1 MGSGNIKTRSQKM
14 SDSTTNNLQE
24 NPEEARSQTSTSV
37 PTPHSRLPIRRPLRF
52 PKLVRALLAATSLP
66 AVIAVATYAARR
78 AWPSGSSEVAPLV
91 VPVQPRDFTLKIYA
105 DGELQSTDS
114 KTIAVPFVPV
124 DRLRIATVVAD
135 GRHVNKGDTLVEFDP
150 TQLDLQKLEQRSNLD
165 MANKKINKGELGS
178 NVEKTDIVKDKRIAE
193 LELQKIN
200 EFLPRDA
207 LIYSQRDIIEGQ
219 INKEFSEKKLVY
231 ADARLNLKG
240 KVYTLDEAILL
251 LERQQAN
258 NKIDQIERATTSLK
272 LISPAS
278 GIVAYNN
285 QEFFFGGFSIQ
296 PGRIVW
302 IGMTLFNL
310 VNPDKMEAKCFVL
323 EKDAGELKTDQP
335 VTVTLDPFPGQEFT
349 GKVKTIDNLA
359 RPVDQGSPVKYFQ
372 VIVSLDKTEPE
383 LMKPG
388 VKLKAQI
395 RAGEMKSV
403 IVVPRSAVVKKDSD
417 LVVYVRKSHG
427 QFEPVKVKLGQGD
440 LIQVVVTEG
449 LQAGQSLALNPPDVR
464 RESKDQNKKTQ

>member
-1 MGSGNIKTRSQKM
+1 MKKMNLIK
-14 SDSTTNNLQE
+14 
-24 NPEEARSQTSTSV
+24 
-37 PTPHSRLPIRRPLRF
+37 RLPKPVRTI
-52 PKLVRALLAATSLP
+52 LVAIVLLAAVSV
-66 AVIAVATYAARR
+66 VIYAARL

-91 VPVQPRDFTLKIYA
+91 VPLQTRDFTLKIYA
-105 DGELQSTDS
+105 DGELQSAES
-114 KTIAVPFVPV
+114 LSIAVPFVPV

-135 GRHVNKGDTLVEFDP
+135 GRNVNKGDTLVEFDP
-150 TQLDLQKLEQRSNLD
+150 TELDLQMLEHRTNLEMSNL
-165 MANKKINKGELGS
+165 KITKGELGS

-219 INKEFSEKKLVY
+219 LNKDFSEKKLVF
-231 ADARLNLKG
+231 ADARLQLKG

-258 NKIDQIERATTSLK
+258 TKIDQIGRASTSLK

-285 QEFFFGGFSIQ
+285 PEFFFGGFSIQ
-296 PGRIVW
+296 PGRVVW
-302 IGMTLFNL
+302 IGQSLFSL

-335 VTVTLDPFPGQEFT
+335 VTVTLDPFPGREFT

-359 RPVDQGSPVKYFQ
+359 RPIDQGSPVKYFQ
-372 VIVSLDKTEPE
+372 AIVSLDKTDPE

-403 IVVPRSAVVKKDSD
+403 IVVPRSAVVKMDSD
-417 LVVYVRKSHG
+417 FAVYVRKSPG

-449 LQAGQSLALNPPDVR
+449 LQSGQSLALNPPDVK
-464 RESKDQNKKTQ
+464 RESKDENKKTQ

>member
-1 MGSGNIKTRSQKM
+1 MKPIK
-14 SDSTTNNLQE
+14 
-24 NPEEARSQTSTSV
+24 
-37 PTPHSRLPIRRPLRF
+37 RL
-52 PKLVRALLAATSLP
+52 PKLVRAVLIAIILLAAVS
-66 AVIAVATYAARR
+66 VAIYAARR
-78 AWPSGSSEVAPLV
+78 AWPSGSSEISPLV
-91 VPVQPRDFTLKIYA
+91 VSVEPRDFTLRIYA
-105 DGELQSTDS
+105 DGELQSAES
-114 KTIAVPFVPV
+114 MTIAVPSVPIE
-124 DRLRIATVVAD
+124 RLRIASVIAD
-135 GRHVNKGDTLVEFDP
+135 GRHVNKGDTLVEFD
-150 TQLDLQKLEQRSNLD
+150 QEEMDLQMVEQRSNLE
-165 MANKKINKGELGS
+165 MSNQKINKGELGS

-193 LELQKIN
+193 LELRKIN

-258 NKIDQIERATTSLK
+258 NKIEQIERATTSLK

-285 QEFFFGGFSIQ
+285 PEYFFAGFSIQ

-372 VIVSLDKTEPE
+372 VIVSLDKTAPE

-417 LVVYVRKSHG
+417 LSVYVRKSHG

-440 LIQVVVTEG
+440 MIQVVVTEG
-449 LQAGQSLALNPPDVR
+449 LQAGQSLALNPPDVK
-464 RESKDQNKKTQ
+464 RESKDENKKTQ

>member
-1 MGSGNIKTRSQKM
+1 MKPIK
-14 SDSTTNNLQE
+14 
-24 NPEEARSQTSTSV
+24 
-37 PTPHSRLPIRRPLRF
+37 RL
-52 PKLVRALLAATSLP
+52 PKLVRTIFIAIILLAAVS
-66 AVIAVATYAARR
+66 VAIYAARR
-78 AWPSGSSEVAPLV
+78 AWPSGSSEVAPLT

-105 DGELQSTDS
+105 DGELQSAES
-114 KTIAVPFVPV
+114 MTIAVPFVPIQS
-124 DRLRIATVVAD
+124 LRIATVVAD
-135 GRHVNKGDTLVEFDP
+135 GRHVSKGDTLVEFDQ
-150 TQLDLQKLEQRSNLD
+150 TELDLQMLEFRSNLD
-165 MANKKINKGELGS
+165 MANQKITKGELGS

-207 LIYSQRDIIEGQ
+207 QIYSQREIIEGL

-231 ADARLNLKG
+231 ADARLQLKG

-258 NKIDQIERATTSLK
+258 NKIGQIERAGASLK

-278 GIVAYNN
+278 GIVVYNN
-285 QEFFFGGFSIQ
+285 PEYFFGGFSIQ
-296 PGRIVW
+296 PGRTVW
-302 IGMTLFNL
+302 IGSTLFNL

-323 EKDAGELKTDQP
+323 EKDAGELKKDQP

-359 RPVDQGSPVKYFQ
+359 RPIDQGSPVKYFQ
-372 VIVSLDKTEPE
+372 VIVALDKTDQN

-388 VKLKAQI
+388 MKLKAQI
-395 RAGEMKSV
+395 RAGELKSV

-417 LVVYVRKSHG
+417 LAVYIQKSPG

-449 LQAGQSLALNPPDVR
+449 LQAGQTLALNPPDVK
-464 RESKDQNKKTQ
+464 RESKDESKEEK

>member
-1 MGSGNIKTRSQKM
+1 M
-14 SDSTTNNLQE
+14 SNLTTNNQQE
-24 NPEEARSQTSTSV
+24 NPGAAKSQTSGSV
-37 PTPHSRLPIRRPLRF
+37 PTPHSPLPIPRSLRL
-52 PKLVRALLAATSLP
+52 PKLVRAILAAVVLLAAVSI
-66 AVIAVATYAARR
+66 VIYAARR
-78 AWPSGSSEVAPLV
+78 AWPSGSSEVTPLV

-105 DGELQSTDS
+105 DGELQSAES
-114 KTIAVPFVPV
+114 MTIAVPFVPV
-124 DRLRIATVVAD
+124 DRLRVATVVAD

-150 TQLDLQKLEQRSNLD
+150 TELDLQKLEQRSNLD
-165 MANKKINKGELGS
+165 MTNQKITKGELGS

-285 QEFFFGGFSIQ
+285 PEYFFGGFSIQ

-359 RPVDQGSPVKYFQ
+359 RPIDQGSPVKYFQ

-417 LVVYVRKSHG
+417 IAVYVRKSHG

-449 LQAGQSLALNPPDVR
+449 LQAGQSLALNPPDVK
-464 RESKDQNKKTQ
+464 RESKDENKKTQ

>member
-1 MGSGNIKTRSQKM
+1 MKLIK
-14 SDSTTNNLQE
+14 
-24 NPEEARSQTSTSV
+24 
-37 PTPHSRLPIRRPLRF
+37 RL
-52 PKLVRALLAATSLP
+52 PKLVRAILVAVVLLAAVSI
-66 AVIAVATYAARR
+66 VIYAARR
-78 AWPSGSSEVAPLV
+78 AWPSGSSEIVPLV
-91 VPVQPRDFTLKIYA
+91 VPVERRSFTWKIYA
-105 DGELQSTDS
+105 DGELQSADS
-114 KTIAVPFVPV
+114 MTIAVPFVPV
-124 DRLRIATVVAD
+124 DRLRVATVVAD

-150 TQLDLQKLEQRSNLD
+150 TELDLQKLEQRSNLD
-165 MANKKINKGELGS
+165 MTNKKITKGELGS

-207 LIYSQRDIIEGQ
+207 LIYSQREIIEGQ

-231 ADARLNLKG
+231 ADARLSLKG
-240 KVYTLDEAILL
+240 KVYTLDEAILM

-285 QEFFFGGFSIQ
+285 PEYFFGGFSIQ

-359 RPVDQGSPVKYFQ
+359 RAIDQGSPVKYFQ
-372 VIVSLDKTEPE
+372 VIVTLDKTDPN

-395 RAGEMKSV
+395 RAGELK
-403 IVVPRSAVVKKDSD
+403 
-417 LVVYVRKSHG
+417 
-427 QFEPVKVKLGQGD
+427 
-440 LIQVVVTEG
+440 
-449 LQAGQSLALNPPDVR
+449 
-464 RESKDQNKKTQ
+464 

>member
-1 MGSGNIKTRSQKM
+1 MKLIK
-14 SDSTTNNLQE
+14 
-24 NPEEARSQTSTSV
+24 
-37 PTPHSRLPIRRPLRF
+37 RL
-52 PKLVRALLAATSLP
+52 PKLVRAILVAVVLLAAVSI
-66 AVIAVATYAARR
+66 VIYAARR
-78 AWPSGSSEVAPLV
+78 AWPSGSSEIVPLV

-105 DGELQSTDS
+105 DGELQSAES
-114 KTIAVPFVPV
+114 MTIAVPFVPV
-124 DRLRIATVVAD
+124 DRLRVATVVAD
-135 GRHVNKGDTLVEFDP
+135 GRHVNKGDTLVEFDQ
-150 TQLDLQKLEQRSNLD
+150 TELDLQKLEQRSNLD
-165 MANKKINKGELGS
+165 MTNQKITKGELGS

-207 LIYSQRDIIEGQ
+207 LIYSRRDIIEGQ

-285 QEFFFGGFSIQ
+285 PEYFFGGFSIQ

-323 EKDAGELKTDQP
+323 EKDAGELKTDQ
-335 VTVTLDPFPGQEFT
+335 QFT

-359 RPVDQGSPVKYFQ
+359 RPIDQGSPVKYFQ

-383 LMKPG
+383 FMKPG

-395 RAGEMKSV
+395 RAGELKSV

-417 LVVYVRKSHG
+417 IAVYVRKSHG

-449 LQAGQSLALNPPDVR
+449 LQAGQSLALNPPDVK
-464 RESKDQNKKTQ
+464 RESKDENKKTQ

>member
-1 MGSGNIKTRSQKM
+1 M

-52 PKLVRALLAATSLP
+52 PKLVRAILAATLLL
-66 AVIAVATYAARR
+66 AVISVAIYAARR

-105 DGELQSTDS
+105 DGELQSADS

-207 LIYSQRDIIEGQ
+207 QIYSQREIIEGLL
-219 INKEFSEKKLVY
+219 NKEFSEKKLVF
-231 ADARLNLKG
+231 ADARLQLKG

-258 NKIDQIERATTSLK
+258 TKIDQIDRATASLK

-278 GIVAYNN
+278 GIVVYNN
-285 QEFFFGGFSIQ
+285 PEFFFGGFSIQ
-296 PGRIVW
+296 PGRTVW
-302 IGMTLFNL
+302 IGQSLFNL
-310 VNPDKMEAKCFVL
+310 VDPHKMEAKCFVL
-323 EKDAGELKTDQP
+323 EKDAGELKTEQL

-359 RPVDQGSPVKYFQ
+359 RPIDQGSPVKYFQ
-372 VIVSLDKTEPE
+372 VIVSLDKTDPE

-417 LVVYVRKSHG
+417 FAVYVRKSLG

-449 LQAGQSLALNPPDVR
+449 LQAGQSLALNPPDVK
-464 RESKDQNKKTQ
+464 RESKDEGKKAK

>member
-1 MGSGNIKTRSQKM
+1 MKLIK
-14 SDSTTNNLQE
+14 
-24 NPEEARSQTSTSV
+24 
-37 PTPHSRLPIRRPLRF
+37 RL
-52 PKLVRALLAATSLP
+52 PKLVRAIL
-66 AVIAVATYAARR
+66 VAVALMAAVSVAIYAARR

-91 VPVQPRDFTLKIYA
+91 VPIQPRDFTLKIYA
-105 DGELQSTDS
+105 EGELQSAES
-114 KTIAVPFVPV
+114 MTIAVPFVPV
-124 DRLRIATVVAD
+124 DRLRVATVVAD
-135 GRHVNKGDTLVEFDP
+135 GRHVNKGDTLVEFDQ
-150 TQLDLQKLEQRSNLD
+150 TELDLQKLEQRSNLD
-165 MANKKINKGELGS
+165 MANQKITKGELGS

-193 LELQKIN
+193 LELQKIT
-200 EFLPRDA
+200 EFMPRDA

-285 QEFFFGGFSIQ
+285 PEYFFGGFSIQ

-359 RPVDQGSPVKYFQ
+359 RPIDQGSPVKYFQ

-417 LVVYVRKSHG
+417 LVVFVRKSHG
-427 QFEPVKVKLGQGD
+427 QFESVKVKLGQGD

-449 LQAGQSLALNPPDVR
+449 LQTGQSLALNPPDVK
-464 RESKDQNKKTQ
+464 RESKDENKKTQ